1 MINWDTFIRLINSY
15 HAISL
20 NFIAMDDLIYFLFK
34 DSLLAIDL
42 SLTEHLQDLLGL
54 PIPDS
59 T

>member
-1 MINWDTFIRLINSY
+1 MINWDTFIDWYIHIMRFHL
-15 HAISL
+15 ISL
-20 NFIAMDDLIYFLFK
+20 PMDDLIYFLFK

-54 PIPDS
+54 PIPYS